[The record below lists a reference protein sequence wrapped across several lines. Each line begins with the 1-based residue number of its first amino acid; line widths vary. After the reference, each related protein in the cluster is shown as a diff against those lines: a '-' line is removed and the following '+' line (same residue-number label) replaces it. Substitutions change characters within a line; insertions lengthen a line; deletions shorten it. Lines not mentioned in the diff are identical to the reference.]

1 MNIQINNVTF
11 TNTDYLVRLRN
22 KLEKEFLFYYK
33 QHNTRTHLKRKL
45 ELLNWLILN
54 AKVNT
59 TQNMINKLK
68 SKWCYGKVKE
78 AYLLNFLCE
87 LEDKIMK
94 GGNE

>member
-1 MNIQINNVTF
+1 
-11 TNTDYLVRLRN
+11 
-22 KLEKEFLFYYK
+22 
-33 QHNTRTHLKRKL
+33 
-45 ELLNWLILN
+45 
-54 AKVNT
+54 
-59 TQNMINKLK
+59 MINKLK